1 MSLPARVIIGVV
13 AWVDVIASEGY
24 YWSGS
29 VGGCHCQRGL
39 LLEW

>member
-1 MSLPARVIIGVV
+1 VRVIIGVV

-29 VGGCHCQRGL
+29 VGVCHCQ
-39 LLEW
+39 